1 MKKTLLILM
10 ALIMSAGF
18 AFSQTTIPASSK
30 VPGVNIYNL
39 ANTDNTWAGVN
50 IILGSD
56 AGVWPWSTAGD
67 DGLVAFSPEKG
78 ATYHLAFSVT
88 STGASG
94 FRVRWMKDNTYDS
107 HTTDDGTFVNRDTV
121 AADQT
126 ATRIPAYFWN
136 TISNGNT
143 QTYHVDF
150 TMDGSQPAEG
160 LVGNVVIRGQSGS
173 TDFVVNT
180 IVITDDAG
188 NMLVNYD
195 KDAVTEPTV
204 LPPSNNVP
212 GVNIYN
218 LANTDNTW
226 AGVNIIL
233 GNDAGVWPWSTAGD
247 DGLVA
252 FSPQKGATY
261 HLTFN
266 VTSTGASGFRVRWM
280 KDNTYDSHTT
290 DDGTFVN
297 RDTIAADQTATRI
310 PAYFWNTISNG
321 NTQTYHVDFTM
332 DGSQPAEGL
341 IGNVVIRGQSGST
354 DFVVNTIV
362 ITDDAGN
369 MLVNY
374 DKDAVTEPIVLPAS
388 DNVPGVNIY
397 NLANTDNTWAGV
409 NIILGSDA
417 GVWPWSTAGDDGLVA
432 FTPVPDATYHLAFNA
447 TSTGASGFRVR
458 WMKDNTY
465 DSHTTDDGTFVN
477 RDTIA
482 ADQTA
487 TRIPAYFW
495 NTISSGNTQTY
506 HVDFTMDG
514 SQPAEGLV
522 GNVVIRGQSGSTDF
536 VINTLVITDDAGNM
550 LVNYDKDATTGIIQ
564 VSPSV
569 ASNAYGVPG
578 GIVVNANNEKVSVYG
593 IDGRLMKQALA
604 GYNTTIPMQ
613 QGIYIVKVGTAN
625 PVKVIVR

>member
-1 MKKTLLILM
+1 MRKTFLLLM
-10 ALIMSAGF
+10 GLIASASF
-18 AFSQTTIPASSK
+18 AFAQTT
-30 VPGVNIYNL
+30 
-39 ANTDNTWAGVN
+39 
-50 IILGSD
+50 
-56 AGVWPWSTAGD
+56 
-67 DGLVAFSPEKG
+67 
-78 ATYHLAFSVT
+78 
-88 STGASG
+88 
-94 FRVRWMKDNTYDS
+94 
-107 HTTDDGTFVNRDTV
+107 
-121 AADQT
+121 
-126 ATRIPAYFWN
+126 
-136 TISNGNT
+136 
-143 QTYHVDF
+143 
-150 TMDGSQPAEG
+150 
-160 LVGNVVIRGQSGS
+160 
-173 TDFVVNT
+173 
-180 IVITDDAG
+180 
-188 NMLVNYD
+188 
-195 KDAVTEPTV
+195 
-204 LPPSNNVP
+204 PSNNVP
-212 GVNIYN
+212 GVYI
-218 LANTDNTW
+218 ASEATDQYTG
-226 AGVNIIL
+226 ATIDL
-233 GNDAGVWPWSTAGD
+233 GNDASQWPWSTSGD
-247 DGLVA
+247 NGVLA
-252 FSPQKGATY
+252 FTPVKGATY
-261 HLTFN
+261 HMTFN
-266 VTSTGASGFRVRWM
+266 VTSTGTSGFRIRWM
-280 KDNTYDSHTT
+280 KDNAYDNHTKADADSVSSHVYT
-290 DDGTFVN
+290 
-297 RDTIAADQTATRI
+297 ADQTANFI
-310 PAYFWNTISNG
+310 PAYFQNTIDSG
-321 NTQTYHVDFTM
+321 ETKTYTVDFTM
-332 DGSQPAEGL
+332 DGNQVAEGL
-341 IGNVVIRGQSGST
+341 IGNLAIRGQSGNHS
-354 DFVVNTIV
+354 FVINTLQ
-362 ITDDAGN
+362 ITDNIGN